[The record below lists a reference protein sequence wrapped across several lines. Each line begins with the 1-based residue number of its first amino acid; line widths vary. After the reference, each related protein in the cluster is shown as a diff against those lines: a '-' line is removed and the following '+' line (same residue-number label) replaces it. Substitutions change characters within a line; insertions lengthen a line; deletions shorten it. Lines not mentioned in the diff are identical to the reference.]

1 MQRNANSLSPD
12 ELLRVLKA
20 AHEHSTRDWCMIL
33 VAYWHALRSSEICGL
48 RLRDVR
54 DNRLSVQRGKGSLR
68 TVQPL
73 YRHQS
78 KSLLDEVKAIEIW
91 LNERPDVDSDA
102 LFLSR
107 NGGALHYSS
116 FFRIVRAATKAAD
129 ISPRKRHPRVLIYSL
144 AAHLAAANV
153 DLPTIAQALGHR
165 SINSTLKYVRSSDQ
179 VAAKAVEKAVKKV
192 L

>member
-1 MQRNANSLSPD
+1 MERYPNSLSPD
-12 ELLRVLKA
+12 ELHRVLKTA
-20 AHEHSTRDWCMIL
+20 REHSTRDWCMIL
-33 VAYWHALRSSEICGL
+33 LSYWHGLRSSEVCGL
-48 RLRDVR
+48 RLDDIR
-54 DNRLSVQRGKGSLR
+54 DNKLQVQRGKGSLR

-73 YRHQS
+73 HRHQNL
-78 KSLLDEVKAIEIW
+78 LLDEVKAVKAW
-91 LNERPDVDSDA
+91 LHERPHVGSDA

-107 NGGALHYSS
+107 NGGALHYTS
-116 FFRIVRAATKAAD
+116 FFRIVGAATKAAG
-129 ISPRKRHPRVLIYSL
+129 ISPRKRNPRVLIYSL

-165 SINSTLKYVRSSDQ
+165 SINSTLKYVRSNDQ